1 VPGAG
6 IEPTALLE
14 AGNLSYSRR
23 AKTNPSLPQSGIV
36 SKTVIK
42 QIHVCGY
49 RSVRDLDLALRP
61 INVLTGPNGCGK
73 SNLYNSLVLMA
84 RAAQGQLARA
94 IAEEGGTPS
103 VFWAGGE
110 RVRYQRKKPP
120 KRVVLGFEAEKFGY
134 ELQIGL
140 PSLNEHALGTMFTLD
155 PRVKEESIWY
165 IGPPTSAGA
174 SDAKRLVAMLKRDEP
189 SAWLRNAEGHMVTY
203 PFRISKHESVL
214 SQIIDPHLYPEIS
227 AIRQQ
232 VLSWRF
238 YHHFRTDLESPVRQ
252 PQIGV
257 YTPVLS
263 HDGSDL
269 AAALQTILEIGDG
282 AALCQTV
289 AEAFGGAALLI
300 EAMDTLFSMKMKI
313 PGLLRPLQSQEF
325 SDGQVRFLCLCAALL
340 SPRPPSLLAVNEPET
355 SLHPDILDAL
365 AHLIVRAAKNTQL
378 WITTHSQPLADRIE
392 KHSGVPRVRL
402 CMSDGETQVEGDRK
416 GA

>member
-1 VPGAG
+1 M
-6 IEPTALLE
+6 T
-14 AGNLSYSRR
+14 SR
-23 AKTNPSLPQSGIV
+23 A
-36 SKTVIK
+36 
-42 QIHVCGY
+42 HA
-49 RSVRDLDLALRP
+49 RS
-61 INVLTGPNGCGK
+61 
-73 SNLYNSLVLMA
+73 A
-84 RAAQGQLARA
+84 RAV
-94 IAEEGGTPS
+94 AEEGGRPS
-103 VFWAGGE
+103 GFWGGGE

-140 PSLNEHALGTMFTLD
+140 PSQNEHALGTMFTLD
-155 PRVKEESIWY
+155 PRVKEEHIWY
-165 IGPPTSAGA
+165 IPPAA
-174 SDAKRLVAMLKRDEP
+174 SNASEPKRRVAMLKRDEP
-189 SAWLRNAEGHMVTY
+189 SAWLRNAEGQMVAY
-203 PFRISKHESVL
+203 PFQISKHESVL

-238 YHHFRTDLESPVRQ
+238 YHHFRSDLESPVRQ

-257 YTPVLS
+257 YTPVLN

-269 AAALQTILEIGDG
+269 AAALQTIREIGDG
-282 AALCQTV
+282 DALRKTV
-289 AEAFGGAALLI
+289 AEAFGGAEVLI
-300 EAMDTLFSMKMKI
+300 EAMDTRFSIQMKI
-313 PGLLRPLQSQEF
+313 PGLLRPLQAQEF

-365 AHLIVRAAKNTQL
+365 AHLIVRASKNTQL
-378 WITTHSQPLADRIE
+378 WITTHSQALADRIE

-402 CMSDGETQVEGDRK
+402 RMSDGETQVEASRK